1 MQMDPELE
9 ALGAELQRLGST
21 VVSHG
26 DHLCV
31 RLPFF
36 TSVRIRLR
44 GGRLQFESRFG
55 PASREWAMF
64 GSTAVL
70 GGASAWIFASHG
82 PSAVAFAFAF
92 LGVMSGAFNLAR
104 LVLSESAIT
113 RVQLLRAV
121 RVHGVSSPSEPSH
134 LDALPDGSPDDAAP
148 ALAAPAPPFAEPP
161 HRTTD
166 RLTTNA

>member
-9 ALGAELQRLGST
+9 ALGAELQRLGTT

-36 TSVRIRLR
+36 TSVRVRLR

-55 PASREWAMF
+55 PASRDWAMF

-82 PSAVAFAFAF
+82 PSAAAFAFAF

-121 RVHGVSSPSEPSH
+121 RVHGVSSPAAPSH
-134 LDALPDGSPDDAAP
+134 LDALPDAPLDDAP
-148 ALAAPAPPFAEPP
+148 RELAAPAPPFAEPP
-161 HRTTD
+161 LRTTD

>member
-9 ALGAELQRLGST
+9 ALGAELQRLGTT

-36 TSVRIRLR
+36 TSVRVRLR

-55 PASREWAMF
+55 PASRDWAMF

-82 PSAVAFAFAF
+82 PSAAAFAFAF

-121 RVHGVSSPSEPSH
+121 RVHGVSSPAEPSH
-134 LDALPDGSPDDAAP
+134 LDALPDAPPDDAP
-148 ALAAPAPPFAEPP
+148 RQLAAPQPPFAEPR
-161 HRTTD
+161 RTTD